1 MVNIRFIISRED
13 GCLIIRTKYHSYY
26 LTNFLRV
33 YNHCNINY
41 KIEYMKRSS
50 LQNMLRKKTYD
61 ESNLPYVFIKSRT
74 IKIVWNV

>member
-33 YNHCNINY
+33 
-41 KIEYMKRSS
+41 S
-50 LQNMLRKKTYD
+50 L
-61 ESNLPYVFIKSRT
+61 
-74 IKIVWNV
+74 